1 MTKKQKNIN
10 EIQQALG
17 LPSIS
22 EDFNKRLNEAAK
34 AGVEDAIKK
43 LAK

>member
-1 MTKKQKNIN
+1 MTKKQKAIN

-17 LPSIS
+17 LASIS

-43 LAK
+43 LTK